1 MSSPASGIECS
12 GLSRSYCSRQALAD
26 LDLMVPRGTLTVL
39 LGSNGAGKTTLLK
52 ILATL
57 VLPTRGQAAILG
69 QNVVAHGLA
78 ARRLLGFVP
87 AEERSFFGRLTVLQN
102 LEFFAALHGL
112 SRGQCWARSERSLAD
127 LGLGAQRSTPFAE
140 LSSGMK
146 QSLALVRSLLHD
158 PPVLLLDEPTR
169 SLSPDL
175 ALRAQVLLRSL
186 VREEGRTV
194 LLATHNLG
202 EAEALAD
209 QVAILHGGRIM
220 GEGEPASLADSHG
233 LPDSGRMAALFT
245 HFTNQAPEMDL

>member
-1 MSSPASGIECS
+1 MSSHFPGIECA
-12 GLSRSYCSRQALAD
+12 GIARSYGSRQALTD
-26 LDLMVPRGTLTVL
+26 LHLQIPDGSLTVL

-57 VLPTRGQAAILG
+57 LLPSQGRASILG
-69 QNVVAHGLA
+69 EDVAAHPGRV
-78 ARRLLGFVP
+78 RRLLGYVP
-87 AEERSFFGRLTVLQN
+87 AEERSFYGRLTVLQN

-112 SRGQCWARSERSLAD
+112 SRRHCWVKSERPLAE
-127 LGLGAQRSTPFAE
+127 LGLEAQRGIRFAE

-175 ALRAQVLLRSL
+175 ALRAQELLRRL
-186 VREEGRTV
+186 ARQEGRTL

-209 QVAILHGGRIM
+209 QVAILHRGRIVAN
-220 GEGEPASLADSHG
+220 GEPASLAAHLG
-233 LPDSGRMAALFT
+233 LPELGRMEALFRHYT
-245 HFTNQAPEMDL
+245 RSAPGVEL